1 MSGFLGL
8 LLANAPPSLAV
19 EITNQSVI
27 RTVVGGTAT
36 PGYRL
41 DNTGSALKTNATGA
55 YTAIAGEWL
64 VTGTVANFETRG
76 TWSGA
81 GTGTISGP
89 TTWVSLSSTQTWT
102 YSETGT
108 DSSKTLT
115 VEIRDAA
122 TTTVLDTATITLTA
136 NGSP

>member
-19 EITNQSVI
+19 ALTNQTVI

-41 DNTGSALKTNATGA
+41 DNTGAALKTNASGA

-64 VTGTVANFETRG
+64 VTGTVADFQTRG
-76 TWSGA
+76 TW
-81 GTGTISGP
+81 GTTGGGTISGP

-108 DSSKTLT
+108 DSSATLT

-122 TTTVLDTATITLTA
+122 TTTVLGTATITLNA
-136 NGSP
+136 NGAP